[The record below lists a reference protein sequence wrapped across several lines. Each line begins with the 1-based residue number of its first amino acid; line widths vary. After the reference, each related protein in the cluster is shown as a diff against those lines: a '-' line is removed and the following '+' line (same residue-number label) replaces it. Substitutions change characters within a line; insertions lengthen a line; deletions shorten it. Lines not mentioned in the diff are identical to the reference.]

1 MMLSKLFAR
10 SDSYILQG
18 VKRLCEGKVS
28 SDEQNTVTRSW
39 PGFPPLICISY
50 HPHQNHSL
58 GKNLHRL
65 PYYCRYYRLSRW
77 GNNLHNRCV
86 ESALDSHPN
95 NSRRN
100 FLQLPSVFSSTLPF
114 HPVISQKVKSNL
126 LFKKFEYKKYRRV
139 TSCIL
144 RITES
149 TLKDLDMK
157 TAVE

>member
-1 MMLSKLFAR
+1 MLSKLFAR

-77 GNNLHNRCV
+77 GNNLHNRCL

-100 FLQLPSVFSSTLPF
+100 FLQLKFLLSFLRLFLFILLYHKKWNQIYCLRNLST
-114 HPVISQKVKSNL
+114 KSTEESHLVSYGLQNL
-126 LFKKFEYKKYRRV
+126 H
-139 TSCIL
+139 
-144 RITES
+144 
-149 TLKDLDMK
+149 
-157 TAVE
+157 